1 MMRLMPR
8 LSFEFF
14 LLLFLE
20 SLFALSGLS
29 RSRKRA
35 LCVVRNKSRSQRPP
49 KTPKLLRRK
58 KKGKKSKFF
67 FFLSFIFRVSKPI
80 AFAKEAASRRN
91 DEAIAISS
99 L

>member
-1 MMRLMPR
+1 MPR

-58 KKGKKSKFF
+58 KKGKKSKI